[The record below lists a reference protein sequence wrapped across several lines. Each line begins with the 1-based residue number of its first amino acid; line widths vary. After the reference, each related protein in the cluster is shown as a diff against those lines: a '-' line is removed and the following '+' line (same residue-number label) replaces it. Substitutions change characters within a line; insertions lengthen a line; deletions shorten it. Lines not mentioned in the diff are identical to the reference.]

1 MLSLLLAAALVLSL
15 GACGKEA
22 NPYEKYEELFEYM
35 EREDYDSA
43 MADIRELAGEPETE
57 LQQLPPRKRK
67 QSRKPPRPS
76 LPRPN
81 PSR

>member
-1 MLSLLLAAALVLSL
+1 MKKLLSLLLAAALVLSL

-43 MADIRELAGEPETE
+43 MAYIRELAGESAGI
-57 LQQLPPRKRK
+57 LQ
-67 QSRKPPRPS
+67 
-76 LPRPN
+76 
-81 PSR
+81 